1 MATIRL
7 VPSTYAV
14 SSTNYLSVSN
24 AANMYHNTDNTTY
37 ATVTNTYASTSSRY
51 LYLRGFNFDDIPS
64 GAVISSF
71 TVKIKGYESGLSTST
86 SYAPRLANGTSAI
99 ANTTASANFGTSTK
113 TITIPTGALTW
124 QQIANYDDDFTIM
137 VYVRRSSKNTTGYF
151 YCYGAEIEVTYS
163 IPDPRT
169 ITSTLS
175 GNGTIDP
182 SGAQTYYDGDEYTLT
197 ITPTTKSDTV
207 TVTNNGTDVT
217 SELIGHYSG
226 GTSTSTSA
234 VAGSNVTTGFYRSGG
249 AFYQSSSTSS
259 DAWLRY
265 AIGHSAES
273 PYSTSNTS
281 NTYVKDGTN
290 DANTMGWMNYP
301 FDFSGLPNDAEVTAV
316 EVKCYGATESTSES
330 ARHADVELYCGSEL
344 KSTRQSF
351 TSTSNQTI
359 TINNPGTWTREELQ
373 NAQLR
378 FIVGYYGGRIL
389 GITWKVTYT
398 HGGTL
403 SYYTYSYTVSGNAT
417 IAVTIGGGGG
427 GGGPKL
433 YIKQNSSET
442 LVYSQTNNSSDSNLR
457 WQTNDGDLYPGD
469 VIKVVLTNIEGY
481 ASGRVWIS
489 EASDEITVTL
499 TGTSGTERFGD
510 KDIKLSV
517 STSASTYS
525 GTTHYTYNF
534 TLYYLHNGTN
544 CSFTGTMQIYK
555 VTSTG
560 SWVEYTKAYKKINGS
575 WVQQSDLT
583 TVFNSNTNYVKG

>member
-1 MATIRL
+1 MAQAIISSY
-7 VPSTYAV
+7 PV
-14 SSTNYLSVSN
+14 SYTTSGSLRGTNYQNAIGKGADTAAASGNDYCSSRNSYAYVYYTFDFSSIPNGANIISV
-24 AANMYHNTDNTTY
+24 ACQVKGHAENTSQSSERARCQLYVGTSIAKGSYSDFTSTSAQTLTLTTGTWTY
-37 ATVTNTYASTSSRY
+37 EEVQDMTLCFTMGYYGGLVNGATVT
-51 LYLRGFNFDDIPS
+51 
-64 GAVISSF
+64 
-71 TVKIKGYESGLSTST
+71 
-86 SYAPRLANGTSAI
+86 
-99 ANTTASANFGTSTK
+99 
-113 TITIPTGALTW
+113 
-124 QQIANYDDDFTIM
+124 
-137 VYVRRSSKNTTGYF
+137 
-151 YCYGAEIEVTYS
+151 VTYELS
-163 IPDPRT
+163 DPRT
-169 ITSTLS
+169 VTSTLS
-175 GNGTIDP
+175 GNGTINP
-182 SGAQTYYDGDEYTLT
+182 SGAQTYYDGNEYTLT

-217 SELIGHYSG
+217 SELIEHYSG

-234 VAGSNVTTGFYRSGG
+234 VSGSNVTTGFYRSGG

-316 EVKCYGATESTSES
+316 EVKCYGATESTSDS

-359 TINNPGTWTREELQ
+359 TINDPGTWTREELQ

-427 GGGPKL
+427 GGPKL
-433 YIKQNSSET
+433 YFKQNSSET
-442 LVYSQTNNSSDSNLR
+442 LIASETNTFNDDTLQYQTPANLL
-457 WQTNDGDLYPGD
+457 NIGD
-469 VIKVVLTNIEGY
+469 VIKIIFIDVSATYQRRSVKHIDY
-481 ASGRVWIS
+481 
-489 EASDEITVTL
+489 DEFITTL
-499 TGTSGTERFGD
+499 TSDTYQDLGTN
-510 KDIKLSV
+510 DIKCRV
-517 STSASTYS
+517 YHTYSASVQSRY
-525 GTTHYTYNF
+525 YKFYP
-534 TLYYLHNGTN
+534 YYLYNGSS
-544 CSFTGTMQIYK
+544 CSSMGTMNIYK
-555 VTSTG
+555 ITSTG
-560 SWVEYTKAYKKINGS
+560 SWTLVAKAYKKINGS

-583 TVFNSNTNYVKG
+583 TVFNSNINYVKG

>member
-51 LYLRGFNFDDIPS
+51 LYLRGFNFNDIPS

-99 ANTTASANFGTSTK
+99 ANTTASSNFGTSTH

-359 TINNPGTWTREELQ
+359 TINDPGTWTREELQ

-427 GGGPKL
+427 GGPKL

-442 LVYSQTNNSSDSNLR
+442 LLYEGTNES
-457 WQTNDGDLYPGD
+457 
-469 VIKVVLTNIEGY
+469 
-481 ASGRVWIS
+481 
-489 EASDEITVTL
+489 
-499 TGTSGTERFGD
+499 
-510 KDIKLSV
+510 
-517 STSASTYS
+517 
-525 GTTHYTYNF
+525 
-534 TLYYLHNGTN
+534 HNGTTPRYEAN
-544 CSFTGTMQIYK
+544 YGVLFPGDIVKVILTDMEGWWSGWSRISIDREEQTITLSNSSSAQYYGEQDIKIMVSSYTNSSGQYYYIIRPYGTYNGSSSWESATGTMQVYK
-555 VTSTG
+555 ITATG
-560 SWVEYTKAYKKINGS
+560 SWVPYTKAYKKINGS

-583 TVFNSNTNYVKG
+583 TVFNANTNYVKG

>member
-1 MATIRL
+1 MAQAIISSY
-7 VPSTYAV
+7 PV
-14 SSTNYLSVSN
+14 SYTTSGSLRGTNYQNAIGKGADTAAASGNDYCSSRNSYAYVYYTFDFSSIPNGANIISVACQVKGHAENTSQSSERARCQLYVGTSTAKGSYSN
-24 AANMYHNTDNTTY
+24 FTSTSAQTLTLTTGTWTY
-37 ATVTNTYASTSSRY
+37 EEVQDMTLCFTMGYYGGLVNGATVT
-51 LYLRGFNFDDIPS
+51 
-64 GAVISSF
+64 
-71 TVKIKGYESGLSTST
+71 
-86 SYAPRLANGTSAI
+86 
-99 ANTTASANFGTSTK
+99 
-113 TITIPTGALTW
+113 
-124 QQIANYDDDFTIM
+124 
-137 VYVRRSSKNTTGYF
+137 
-151 YCYGAEIEVTYS
+151 VTYELS
-163 IPDPRT
+163 DPRT
-169 ITSTLS
+169 VITTLS

-182 SGAQTYYDGDEYTLT
+182 SGAQTYYDGNEYTLT

-217 SELIGHYSG
+217 SELISHYSG

-259 DAWLRY
+259 DSWLRY
-265 AIGHSAES
+265 AIGHSAEN

-351 TSTSNQTI
+351 TSTNNQTI
-359 TINNPGTWTREELQ
+359 TINDPGTWTREELQ

-427 GGGPKL
+427 GGPKL
-433 YIKQNSSET
+433 YFKQNSSET
-442 LVYSQTNNSSDSNLR
+442 LIASETNTFDDDTLQYQTPANLL
-457 WQTNDGDLYPGD
+457 NIGD
-469 VIKVVLTNIEGY
+469 VIKIIFIDVSATYQRRSVKHIDY
-481 ASGRVWIS
+481 
-489 EASDEITVTL
+489 DEFTTTL
-499 TGTSGTERFGD
+499 TSDTYQDLGTN
-510 KDIKLSV
+510 DIKCRV
-517 STSASTYS
+517 YHIYSASIQSRY
-525 GTTHYTYNF
+525 YRFYP
-534 TLYYLHNGTN
+534 YYLYNGSS
-544 CSFTGTMQIYK
+544 CSSMGTMNIYK
-555 VTSTG
+555 ITSTG
-560 SWVEYTKAYKKINGS
+560 SWTLVSKAYKKINGS

-583 TVFNSNTNYVKG
+583 NVFDSTKNWVKG

>member
-1 MATIRL
+1 MAQAIISSY
-7 VPSTYAV
+7 PV
-14 SSTNYLSVSN
+14 SYTTSGSLRGTNYQNAIGKGADTAAASGNDYCSSRNSYAYVYYTFDFSSIPNGANIISVACQVKGHAEDTSQSSER
-24 AANMYHNTDNTTY
+24 ARCQLYVGTSTAKGSYSDFTSTSAQTLTLTTGTWTY
-37 ATVTNTYASTSSRY
+37 EEVQDMTLCFTMGYYGGLVNGATVT
-51 LYLRGFNFDDIPS
+51 
-64 GAVISSF
+64 
-71 TVKIKGYESGLSTST
+71 
-86 SYAPRLANGTSAI
+86 
-99 ANTTASANFGTSTK
+99 
-113 TITIPTGALTW
+113 
-124 QQIANYDDDFTIM
+124 
-137 VYVRRSSKNTTGYF
+137 
-151 YCYGAEIEVTYS
+151 VTYELS
-163 IPDPRT
+163 DSRT
-169 ITSTLS
+169 VTSTLS
-175 GNGTIDP
+175 GNGTINP

-217 SELIGHYSG
+217 SELISHYSG

-234 VAGSNVTTGFYRSGG
+234 VAGSDVTTGFYRSGG

-359 TINNPGTWTREELQ
+359 TINDPGTWTREELQ

-427 GGGPKL
+427 GGPKL
-433 YIKQNSSET
+433 YFKQNSSET
-442 LVYSQTNNSSDSNLR
+442 LIASETNTFNDDTLQYQTPANLL
-457 WQTNDGDLYPGD
+457 NIGD
-469 VIKVVLTNIEGY
+469 VIKIIFIDVSATY
-481 ASGRVWIS
+481 QRASVKHIDY
-489 EASDEITVTL
+489 DEFTTTL
-499 TGTSGTERFGD
+499 TSDTYQDLGTN
-510 KDIKLSV
+510 DIKCRV
-517 STSASTYS
+517 YHTYSASVQSRYYRFS
-525 GTTHYTYNF
+525 P
-534 TLYYLHNGTN
+534 YYLYKGSS
-544 CSFTGTMQIYK
+544 CSSMGTMNIYK
-555 VTSTG
+555 ITSTG
-560 SWVEYTKAYKKINGS
+560 SWTLVSKAYKKINGS

-583 TVFNSNTNYVKG
+583 NVFDSNTNYVKG

>member
-1 MATIRL
+1 MAQAIISSY
-7 VPSTYAV
+7 PV
-14 SSTNYLSVSN
+14 SYTTSGSLRGTNYQNAIGKGADTAAASGNDYCSSRNSYAYVYYTFDFSSIPNGANIISV
-24 AANMYHNTDNTTY
+24 ACQVKGHAENTSQSSERARCQLYVGTSTAKGSYSDFTSTSAQTLTLTTGTWTY
-37 ATVTNTYASTSSRY
+37 EEVQDMTLCFTMGYYGGLVNGATVT
-51 LYLRGFNFDDIPS
+51 
-64 GAVISSF
+64 
-71 TVKIKGYESGLSTST
+71 
-86 SYAPRLANGTSAI
+86 
-99 ANTTASANFGTSTK
+99 
-113 TITIPTGALTW
+113 
-124 QQIANYDDDFTIM
+124 
-137 VYVRRSSKNTTGYF
+137 
-151 YCYGAEIEVTYS
+151 VTYELS
-163 IPDPRT
+163 DPRT
-169 ITSTLS
+169 VTSTLS
-175 GNGTIDP
+175 GNGTINP
-182 SGAQTYYDGDEYTLT
+182 SGAQTCYDGDEYTLT

-217 SELIGHYSG
+217 SELISHYSG

-234 VAGSNVTTGFYRSGG
+234 VAGSDVTTGFYRSGG

-351 TSTSNQTI
+351 TSTNNQTI
-359 TINNPGTWTREELQ
+359 TINDPGTWTREELQ

-427 GGGPKL
+427 GGPKL
-433 YIKQNSSET
+433 YFKQNSSET
-442 LVYSQTNNSSDSNLR
+442 LIASETNTFDDDTLQYQTPANLL
-457 WQTNDGDLYPGD
+457 NIGD
-469 VIKVVLTNIEGY
+469 VIKIIFIDVSATYQRRSVKHIDY
-481 ASGRVWIS
+481 
-489 EASDEITVTL
+489 DEFTTTL
-499 TGTSGTERFGD
+499 TSDTYQDLGTN
-510 KDIKLSV
+510 DIKCRV
-517 STSASTYS
+517 YHIYSASVQSRY
-525 GTTHYTYNF
+525 YRFYP
-534 TLYYLHNGTN
+534 YYLYNGSS
-544 CSFTGTMQIYK
+544 CSSMGTMNIYK
-555 VTSTG
+555 ITSTG
-560 SWVEYTKAYKKINGS
+560 SWTLVSKAYKKINGS

-583 TVFNSNTNYVKG
+583 NVFDSTKNWVKG

>member
-1 MATIRL
+1 MAQAIISSY
-7 VPSTYAV
+7 PV
-14 SSTNYLSVSN
+14 SYTTSGSLRGTNYQNAIGKGADTAAASGNDYCSSRNSYAYVYYTFDFSSIPNGANIISV
-24 AANMYHNTDNTTY
+24 ACQVKGHAENTSQSSERARCQLYVGTSIAKGSYSDFTSTSAQTLTLTTGTWTY
-37 ATVTNTYASTSSRY
+37 EEVQDMTLCFTMGYYGGLVNGATVT
-51 LYLRGFNFDDIPS
+51 
-64 GAVISSF
+64 
-71 TVKIKGYESGLSTST
+71 
-86 SYAPRLANGTSAI
+86 
-99 ANTTASANFGTSTK
+99 
-113 TITIPTGALTW
+113 
-124 QQIANYDDDFTIM
+124 
-137 VYVRRSSKNTTGYF
+137 
-151 YCYGAEIEVTYS
+151 VTYELS
-163 IPDPRT
+163 DPRT
-169 ITSTLS
+169 VTTTLS

-182 SGAQTYYDGDEYTLT
+182 SGAQTYYDGNEYILT

-217 SELIGHYSG
+217 SELIEHYSG

-234 VAGSNVTTGFYRSGG
+234 VAESNVTTGFYRSGG

-427 GGGPKL
+427 GGPKL

-442 LVYSQTNNSSDSNLR
+442 LIASETNTFDDDTLQYQTPANLL
-457 WQTNDGDLYPGD
+457 NIGD
-469 VIKVVLTNIEGY
+469 VIKIIFIDVSATYQRRSVKHIDY
-481 ASGRVWIS
+481 
-489 EASDEITVTL
+489 DEFTTTL
-499 TGTSGTERFGD
+499 TSDTYQDLGTN
-510 KDIKLSV
+510 DIKCRV
-517 STSASTYS
+517 YHIYSASVQSRY
-525 GTTHYTYNF
+525 YRFYP
-534 TLYYLHNGTN
+534 YYLYNGSS
-544 CSFTGTMQIYK
+544 CSSMGTMNIYK
-555 VTSTG
+555 ITSTG
-560 SWVEYTKAYKKINGS
+560 SWTLVSKAYKKINGS

-583 TVFNSNTNYVKG
+583 NVFDSTKNWVKG

>member
-1 MATIRL
+1 MAQAIISSY
-7 VPSTYAV
+7 PV
-14 SSTNYLSVSN
+14 SYTTSGSLRGTNYQNAIGKGADTAAASGNDYCSSRNSYAYVYYTFDFSSIPNGANIISV
-24 AANMYHNTDNTTY
+24 ACQVKGHAENTSQSSERARCQLYVGTSTAKGSYSDFTSTSAQTLTLTTGTWTY
-37 ATVTNTYASTSSRY
+37 EEVQDMTLCFTMGYYGGLVNGATVT
-51 LYLRGFNFDDIPS
+51 
-64 GAVISSF
+64 
-71 TVKIKGYESGLSTST
+71 
-86 SYAPRLANGTSAI
+86 
-99 ANTTASANFGTSTK
+99 
-113 TITIPTGALTW
+113 
-124 QQIANYDDDFTIM
+124 
-137 VYVRRSSKNTTGYF
+137 
-151 YCYGAEIEVTYS
+151 VTYELS
-163 IPDPRT
+163 DPRT
-169 ITSTLS
+169 VTTTLS

-217 SELIGHYSG
+217 SELIEHYSG

-389 GITWKVTYT
+389 GITWKITYT

-427 GGGPKL
+427 GPKL
-433 YIKQNSSET
+433 YIKQDSSET

-457 WQTNDGDLYPGD
+457 WQTHDGDLYPGD

-481 ASGRVWIS
+481 ESGRAWIS

-534 TLYYLHNGTN
+534 TLYYLHNGAK
-544 CSFTGTMQIYK
+544 CSFTGIMQIYK

-560 SWVEYTKAYKKINGS
+560 SWVSYTKAYKKVNGS

-583 TVFNSNTNYVKG
+583 NVFDSTKNWVKG

>member
-1 MATIRL
+1 MAQAIISSY
-7 VPSTYAV
+7 PV
-14 SSTNYLSVSN
+14 SYTTSGSLRGTNYQNAIGKGADTAAASGNDYCSSRNSYAYVYYTFDFSSIPNGANIISV
-24 AANMYHNTDNTTY
+24 ACQVKGHAENTSQSSERARCQLYVGTSTAKGSYSDFTSTSAQTLTLTTGTWTY
-37 ATVTNTYASTSSRY
+37 EEVQDMTLCFTMGYYGGLVNGATVT
-51 LYLRGFNFDDIPS
+51 
-64 GAVISSF
+64 
-71 TVKIKGYESGLSTST
+71 
-86 SYAPRLANGTSAI
+86 
-99 ANTTASANFGTSTK
+99 
-113 TITIPTGALTW
+113 
-124 QQIANYDDDFTIM
+124 
-137 VYVRRSSKNTTGYF
+137 
-151 YCYGAEIEVTYS
+151 VTYELS
-163 IPDPRT
+163 DPRT
-169 ITSTLS
+169 VTTTLS

-207 TVTNNGTDVT
+207 TVTNNRTDVT
-217 SELIGHYSG
+217 SELIEHYSG

-273 PYSTSNTS
+273 PYSTSNTN

-290 DANTMGWMNYP
+290 DAKTMGWMNYP

-359 TINNPGTWTREELQ
+359 TINDPGTWTREELQ

-427 GGGPKL
+427 GGPKL

-442 LVYSQTNNSSDSNLR
+442 LIASETNTFNDDTLQYQTPANLL
-457 WQTNDGDLYPGD
+457 NIGD
-469 VIKVVLTNIEGY
+469 VIKIIFIDVSATY
-481 ASGRVWIS
+481 QRASVKHIDY
-489 EASDEITVTL
+489 DEFTTTL
-499 TGTSGTERFGD
+499 TSDTYQDLGTN
-510 KDIKLSV
+510 DIKCRV
-517 STSASTYS
+517 NHIYSASVQSRY
-525 GTTHYTYNF
+525 YRFYP
-534 TLYYLHNGTN
+534 YYLYKGSS
-544 CSFTGTMQIYK
+544 CSSMGTMNIYK
-555 VTSTG
+555 ITSTG
-560 SWVEYTKAYKKINGS
+560 SWTLVSKAYKKINGS